1 LKAEKIYWLI
11 LNFIFINCIEKQIVK
26 IIDSIRHFFELR
38 GFDVSSRLA
47 DALGMRATNVR
58 LFFIYISFVTVGLS
72 FGIYLTLAFLLRLK
86 DMIYTKRSSVFD
98 L

>member
-1 LKAEKIYWLI
+1 M
-11 LNFIFINCIEKQIVK
+11 NFIH
-26 IIDSIRHFFELR
+26 SIRHFFELR
-38 GFDVSSRLA
+38 GFEVSSRFA
-47 DALGMRATNVR
+47 DKLGISATNVR

-86 DMIYTKRSSVFD
+86 DMIYTKRNSVFD

>member
-1 LKAEKIYWLI
+1 MYCKFYFYKLHQKISLH
-11 LNFIFINCIEKQIVK
+11 FIH
-26 IIDSIRHFFELR
+26 SIRHFFETR
-38 GFDVSSRLA
+38 GFDVSARFA
-47 DALGMRATNVR
+47 DKLGMRATNVR

-86 DMIYTKRSSVFD
+86 DMVYTKRTSVFD

>member
-1 LKAEKIYWLI
+1 MSLI
-11 LNFIFINCIEKQIVK
+11 H
-26 IIDSIRHFFELR
+26 SIRHFFELR
-38 GFDVSSRLA
+38 GFEVSSRFA
-47 DALGMRATNVR
+47 DKLGISATNVR

>member
-1 LKAEKIYWLI
+1 M
-11 LNFIFINCIEKQIVK
+11 IN
-26 IIDSIRHFFELR
+26 SIRHFFER
-38 GFDVSSRLA
+38 HGFAVSSRFA
-47 DALGMRATNVR
+47 DKLGMRATNVR

-72 FGIYLTLAFLLRLK
+72 FALYLTLAFLLKLK

>member
-1 LKAEKIYWLI
+1 MKAEKIYRLI
-11 LNFIFINCIEKQIVK
+11 LNFIFINGIEKQIVK

>member
-1 LKAEKIYWLI
+1 M
-11 LNFIFINCIEKQIVK
+11 K
-26 IIDSIRHFFELR
+26 IIDSIRYFFEKR

-47 DALGMRATNVR
+47 DKMGIRATNVR

-72 FGIYLTLAFLLRLK
+72 FGIYLTQAFLLKLK
-86 DMIYTKRSSVFD
+86 DMLYTKRSSVFD